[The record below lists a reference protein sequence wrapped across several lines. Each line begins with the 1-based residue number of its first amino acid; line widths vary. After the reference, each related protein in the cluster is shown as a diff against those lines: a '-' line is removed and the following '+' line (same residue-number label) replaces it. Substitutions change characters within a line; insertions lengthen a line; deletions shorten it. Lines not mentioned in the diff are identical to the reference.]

1 MTWLLTDQTVIN
13 NGVVLRG
20 APTTT
25 EIEPLTFYATID
37 VAVASVTVAGIA
49 MNATC

>member
-37 VAVASVTVAGIA
+37 VAVYEHRYIIVES
-49 MNATC
+49 M